1 MCKCKGKCCNGSAPQ
16 EVHNDDLAVVEDS
29 GDEDN
34 DEDGHSLSDNDF

>member
-1 MCKCKGKCCNGSAPQ
+1 M
-16 EVHNDDLAVVEDS
+16 HNDDLAVVDEVTTMVGS

>member
-1 MCKCKGKCCNGSAPQ
+1 M
-16 EVHNDDLAVVEDS
+16 HNDDLAVVDEVITMEDS